1 MLIPG
6 LFPQRTIYLT
16 EKSTVTTCINVLQY
30 LDRES
35 TLFHVHN
42 SPIFV
47 RVLNSEILL
56 SHNDKF
62 GAQNQIPLFC
72 FAITIKGKGGLIWK

>member
-16 EKSTVTTCINVLQY
+16 KKSTVTTSINVLQY
-30 LDRES
+30 LDRET

-56 SHNDKF
+56 SHNEIVTRGHSKRLVSTDEI
-62 GAQNQIPLFC
+62 N
-72 FAITIKGKGGLIWK
+72 